1 MQQARGGILLID
13 EAYGLNPGK
22 GNWGYATEAV
32 DTLVGQITDAEFKGN
47 LIVIMAGYANQV
59 NEMFQS
65 VNPGLRSRFD
75 KKRIEFPPWTAAQAA
90 DVTEQEIQKDGKT
103 IAQSAKEELLACFSE
118 MTKDA
123 SWASARDVFETILPT
138 MYSKRAHRMAREKKK
153 KKDEDNTASA
163 FEDALSIPYVVS
175 DVKEA
180 FEHILGPR
188 VPEIDTTPKLLSSLE
203 EKGKL
208 IVVDYFATWCGP
220 CKKFAP
226 LFAGMKQEFKTVSF
240 YRVDV
245 DKCTEAGEMYE
256 IESIPTTL
264 LYLNGD
270 ILMRISGADDRTL
283 RKYLN
288 EFIEV
293 PYFFPHPSSCISAII
308 TSSKRILLTF
318 CFTERNHRIW
328 YL

>member
-1 MQQARGGILLID
+1 MGETKGKVIKLMQQARGGILLID

-32 DTLVGQITDAEFKGN
+32 DTLVGQITEAEFKGN

-75 KKRIEFPPWTAAQAA
+75 KKRIEFPPWTAAQAV
-90 DVTEQEIQKDGKT
+90 DVTIKEIQKDGKDIT
-103 IAQSAKEELLACFSE
+103 ERASQELLTCFSE

-123 SWASARDVFETILPT
+123 SWASARDVFETILPAL
-138 MYSKRAHRMAREKKK
+138 YSKRAHRMAKEMKKRNDVDK
-153 KKDEDNTASA
+153 TAA
-163 FEDALSIPYVVS
+163 VFEEALSIPYDMS

-188 VPEIDTTPKLLSSLE
+188 VPEIDTMATLISSLE
-203 EKGKL
+203 ETGKL

-240 YRVDV
+240 FRVDV

-264 LYLNGD
+264 LYLNNE

-288 EFIEV
+288 EYIEV
-293 PYFFPHPSSCISAII
+293 LEDACTSLQLYFSKSSN
-308 TSSKRILLTF
+308 F
-318 CFTERNHRIW
+318 G
-328 YL
+328 